1 MKTIGLLSGKGG
13 SGKTTLGLTMASLLA
28 KSGNRTLLVDCD
40 LSTNGATYFFEDQ
53 VSLTKESTFWDVLQG
68 EEPVKNEYLKIE
80 NNFFFTPSANIGMLS
95 NRPYDYQLFD
105 KDKARS
111 RFILYLGKA
120 REEMDVVI
128 FDCQAGSSSVLYT
141 ILPYIDIAL
150 MVLEPDKVSSLA
162 LRNLYTKMATTLQDK
177 KVFQVFNKVND
188 NEKEFYEKVTFGT
201 FFTNVGALLYDWS
214 IRKAFAFSIIPN
226 IEEDAISYGFQIAD
240 LCKRIIVERKIREK
254 ILLYEKNLLYI
265 KKKRDLAVLK
275 NQLSEITTE
284 YDNNWKTPSLKKYL
298 KYLYRIIIFE
308 LVGGAIFCIIRSL
321 FKYFSNTNIINDEML
336 IPIISITIIVLSI
349 LSTIGR
355 RWIGDDDENYEKEEI
370 KELSTNIDLLEKEID
385 NLSKSLEKGKS

>member
-111 RFILYLGKA
+111 RFILYLEKA

-177 KVFQVFNKVND
+177 KVFQVFNKVNN
-188 NEKEFYEKVTFGT
+188 NEKAFYEKVTFGT

-240 LCKRIIVERKIREK
+240 LCKKIIVERKIREK
-254 ILLYEKNLLYI
+254 ILLYEKNLLYM
-265 KKKRDLAVLK
+265 KKKRDLADLK
-275 NQLSEITTE
+275 KQLSEMTTE
-284 YDNNWKTPSLKKYL
+284 YDDNRKTSVLKKL
-298 KYLYRIIIFE
+298 LYRYSTII
-308 LVGGAIFCIIRSL
+308 LVGVAIFSFISTL
-321 FKYFSNTNIINDEML
+321 FKYYSNSIIIKNETL
-336 IPIISITIIVLSI
+336 IPILSITIIIMTVLF
-349 LSTIGR
+349 TIMLR
-355 RWIGDDDENYEKEEI
+355 MIGDNQNDEQEKI
-370 KELSTNIDLLEKEID
+370 KELSTNIDLLEKEIG
-385 NLSKSLEKGKS
+385 NLSKSLEKGNS